1 MTTEKS
7 SIALSFASFAK
18 AAIPPE
24 ATPEQ
29 LHDMEIAFFGGALT
43 VFTIMLEGMGGEDDD
58 DEEQGMAV
66 ISALNDELEA
76 FSDKLTNIDQ

>member
-1 MTTEKS
+1 MTIEKG

-43 VFTIMLEGMGGEDDD
+43 VFTIMLEGMGDEDD

-66 ISALNDELEA
+66 ISALDKELVA